1 MSAEIPDG
9 AVIVAR
15 AILNSS
21 LWKMRPEDRV
31 VAMTCLALC
40 NKRPKK
46 WFDGLTQITIHRGQF
61 VRSREQMAKACEMP
75 VQIVRTSIEHLEEC
89 EFLTRNL
96 TRAYTL
102 YTVPKYE
109 HYQDL
114 TKYSDSGVRK
124 PTRDLTRSQPGKSAK
139 SNPEFAQAD
148 ERNPSDQQPLAKVL
162 TNCGQNLTREKQKTN
177 HKQQHTTKSASG
189 SAAKPDRKGPRT
201 AGSAVVVSE
210 KTDWLALEKI
220 SSGISIKLLESVEM
234 AKSVAASLASQKTVG
249 QVLRAIQQAR
259 RQKKPGGWARMALE
273 GDWTLPDPDGP
284 ELQEILGLMKI
295 ASERREN
302 CFKSSLAKD
311 GVSKRL
317 PGEDEST
324 WFKRVND
331 DLKRRKEADRDSGRK
346 AQKTT

>member
-40 NKRPKK
+40 NKRPRK
-46 WFDGLTQITIHRGQF
+46 WFDGLQQITIDRGQF
-61 VRSREQMAKACEMP
+61 VRSREQMAKACEMS

-89 EFLTRNL
+89 EFLTRSL

-102 YTVPKYE
+102 YTIPKYE

-124 PTRDLTRSQPGKSAK
+124 PTQDPTRSQPGKSAK
-139 SNPEFAQAD
+139 SNPVSGRPS
-148 ERNPSDQQPLAKVL
+148 ERNHIDDQRVAGVL
-162 TNCGQNLTREKQKTN
+162 TNCGEIPTRENKKTN
-177 HKQQHTTKSASG
+177 HKQQQQAIKSPSE
-189 SAAKPDRKGPRT
+189 SAAKPDRNGPKM
-201 AGSAVVVSE
+201 ADSAVVVPE
-210 KTDWLALEKI
+210 KMGLQALEKI
-220 SSGISIKLLESVEM
+220 YTGISSKLLESVEM
-234 AKSVAASLASQKTVG
+234 AKSVAAGLASQKTVG
-249 QVLRAIQQAR
+249 QVLRAVQQAR

-273 GDWTLPDPDGP
+273 GDWTLPDPEGP
-284 ELQEILGLMKI
+284 ELVETLGLLKL
-295 ASERREN
+295 AEEKREN
-302 CFKSSLAKD
+302 FFRSELAKD

-317 PGEDEST
+317 PGEDEGT
-324 WFKRVND
+324 WFRRVSD
-331 DLKRRKEADRDSGRK
+331 ELKRRKESGRK
-346 AQKTT
+346 SQKTT

>member
-124 PTRDLTRSQPGKSAK
+124 PTQDPTRSQPGKGAK
-139 SNPEFAQAD
+139 SNPVFEHGGA
-148 ERNPSDQQPLAKVL
+148 RNPSAHQPLTEVL
-162 TNCGQNLTREKQKTN
+162 ANCGQNLTHEKQKTN
-177 HKQQHTTKSASG
+177 HKQQHTTKSAIG

-201 AGSAVVVSE
+201 ICSAVAVPE
-210 KTDWLALEKI
+210 KTDLLALEKI
-220 SSGISIKLLESVEM
+220 SLGISIKLLWSVDM
-234 AKSVAASLASQKTVG
+234 AKSVAAGLASQKTVG
-249 QVLRAIQQAR
+249 QVLRAVQQAR

-273 GDWTLPDPDGP
+273 GDWALPDPEGP
-284 ELQEILGLMKI
+284 ELQEIIGLMRVS
-295 ASERREN
+295 SERMGN
-302 CFKSSLAKD
+302 FFKSSLAKD

-331 DLKRRKEADRDSGRK
+331 ELKRRKEAGRDSGRK
-346 AQKTT
+346 AHKTT